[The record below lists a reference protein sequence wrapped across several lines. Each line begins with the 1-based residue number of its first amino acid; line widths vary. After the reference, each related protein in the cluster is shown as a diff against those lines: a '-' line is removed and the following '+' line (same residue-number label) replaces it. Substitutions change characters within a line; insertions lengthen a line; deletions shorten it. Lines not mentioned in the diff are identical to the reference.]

1 MLSRVPHIMCVA
13 AALACVGSAAAAD
26 ETASASNASGGGL
39 NAELASLLVGERAA
53 IGRID
58 RSAIARLATSRTTAA
73 PSATTSAAMR
83 PAETRPTTG
92 TAGAPRYDEGWL
104 AAQPAT
110 PGGDE
115 WRCLA
120 EALYF
125 EARGE
130 AVGGQVAVAEV
141 ILNRRDSSHYPAS
154 TCAVVTQGRG
164 ELFSCQ
170 FSYTCDGRPEI
181 ITDQAAF
188 ARAGKIAGAM
198 LAGAP
203 RTLTAGA
210 THFHTTAVT
219 PPWSRVFD
227 QTTRIGNHV
236 FYRPRVRVASR

>member
-1 MLSRVPHIMCVA
+1 MLFRVSHVLC
-13 AALACVGSAAAAD
+13 LAVVLAFGGV
-26 ETASASNASGGGL
+26 ASAEETVSFSNAPGGGF

-53 IGRID
+53 IGSID
-58 RSAIARLATSRTTAA
+58 RGAIARLATKRTTAA
-73 PSATTSAAMR
+73 APAAAR
-83 PAETRPTTG
+83 A
-92 TAGAPRYDEGWL
+92 AAPRYDRAWL
-104 AAQPAT
+104 AAQPAAQ
-110 PGGDE
+110 GDGE

-130 AVGGQVAVAEV
+130 TVAGQVAVAEV
-141 ILNRRDSSHYPAS
+141 ILNRRDSARYPS
-154 TCAVVTQGRG
+154 SICAVVTQGKG

-170 FSYTCDGRPEI
+170 FSYACDGRPET
-181 ITDQAAF
+181 ITEQAAF

-210 THFHTTAVT
+210 THFHTTAVR
-219 PPWSRVFD
+219 PHWSKVFD

-236 FYRPRVRVASR
+236 FYRPPLRVATR